1 MITLPLKNDNLRAES
16 IKVIESKQT
25 EVFDQRPLM
34 CKYSFPFPSFRLFWT
49 KNWSKKPRW
58 KSYFLCQ
65 NLNLRFYLSFS
76 PFFPYSNKS
85 ENLCNNFDFLKINK
99 TKNFGSKN
107 SGLFCN
113 LQAILIYMLPE
124 AIRSMLW
131 KKYISIEK
139 TTFIV

>member
-58 KSYFLCQ
+58 
-65 NLNLRFYLSFS
+65 NLTFCAKIWFEILSIFS

-99 TKNFGSKN
+99 TKKIRKQKFGT
-107 SGLFCN
+107 F
-113 LQAILIYMLPE
+113 LQFAGHFDIHAPRGHKIYAL
-124 AIRSMLW
+124 
-131 KKYISIEK
+131 KKIYFDRK